1 MNCWRWRGI
10 SVCQWVE
17 RVELAHVPSLQ
28 DDEYGGLKESKSVEM
43 LLLLFTGTEG
53 KREGV
58 GGLPLALVVVRKE
71 KWNELL

>member
-1 MNCWRWRGI
+1 M
-10 SVCQWVE
+10 
-17 RVELAHVPSLQ
+17 ELAHVPSLQ

-71 KWNELL
+71 K